1 LDDTNKVAIWECE
14 YSLGELPLSL
24 LGLLLFLIILSAFF
38 SSAETAF
45 SCVNK
50 IRLKNCV
57 EENRRGSKKALYIS
71 ENLDTAL
78 LTVLIANNIVNI
90 VAVSISAKVA
100 IDTFGGNMGLFIS
113 MLAMTVLIL
122 IFGEILP
129 KVLAKENA
137 ESLSLKYSGIVYVL
151 VKLLAPITIL
161 FALLKAKFAKW
172 LNHGIPVPAVTEE
185 EIKVMIDLSEEE
197 GVIDNKE
204 KELVHR
210 SLDFNDIL
218 VGEIFTPRIDMVAV
232 EVNRPIEEIRDIFL
246 QEKYSRIPVYEDDID
261 NVIGILSE
269 SDFFSQLVQQ
279 KEVNIRELLR
289 QPLFVV
295 ESMKISALLPELQ
308 KSKVHMA
315 IVVDEFG
322 GTSGLITL
330 EDILE
335 QIVGEIWD
343 EHDEA
348 VKNIH
353 KIDDFQYEF
362 NAELPLDEFCQIMKI
377 TEPESSSH
385 TLGGWV
391 FETFE
396 RIPNVGEKFNYESL
410 TVTVRQ
416 VENRRIR
423 KVLVRIN
430 EPVSESV

>member
-1 LDDTNKVAIWECE
+1 M
-14 YSLGELPLSL
+14 GELPLSL
-24 LGLLLFLIILSAFF
+24 FGLLLFLIILSAFL
-38 SSAETAF
+38 SSAEAAF
-45 SCVNK
+45 SYANK
-50 IRLKNCV
+50 IRLKNYV
-57 EENRRGSKKALYIS
+57 VENRRGSQKALYIT
-71 ENLDTAL
+71 ENLDSAL
-78 LTVLIANNIVNI
+78 LTVLVANNIVNI
-90 VAVSISAKVA
+90 AAVSLSVKLS
-100 IDTFGGNMGLFIS
+100 IDVFGGNTGLFIS
-113 MLAMTVLIL
+113 MVGMTILII

-129 KVLAKENA
+129 KSIAKEKA
-137 ESLSLKYSGIVYVL
+137 EFLSLKYSNIVYIL
-151 VKLLAPITIL
+151 VKLLAPITVL
-161 FALLKAKFAKW
+161 FALLKKQFSKL
-172 LNHGIPVPAVTEE
+172 LNRGATAPAVTEE

-210 SLDFNDIL
+210 SLDFDDIL

-232 EVNRPIEEIRDIFL
+232 EVNQPIEKIRDIFL
-246 QEKYSRIPVYEDDID
+246 EEKYSRIPVYESDID

-269 SDFFSQLVQQ
+269 SDFFSELVQQ
-279 KEVNIRELLR
+279 KEINIRELLR
-289 QPLFVV
+289 KPLFVL
-295 ESMKISALLPELQ
+295 ESMKISQLLPELQ

-322 GTSGLITL
+322 GTSGLVTL

-353 KIDDFQYEF
+353 KIDDYEYEF
-362 NAELPLDEFCQIMKI
+362 NAELPLDEFCELMNIS
-377 TEPESSSH
+377 EPESSSH

-396 RIPNVGEKFNYESL
+396 RIPDIGEKFNYESL
-410 TVTVRQ
+410 TLIVRQ

-430 EPVSESV
+430 EPVGETI

>member
-1 LDDTNKVAIWECE
+1 
-14 YSLGELPLSL
+14 LGELPLSL
-24 LGLLLFLIILSAFF
+24 FGLLLFLIILSAFL
-38 SSAETAF
+38 SSAEAAF
-45 SCVNK
+45 SYANK
-50 IRLKNCV
+50 IRLKNYV
-57 EENRRGSKKALYIS
+57 VENRRGSQKALYIT
-71 ENLDTAL
+71 ENLDSAL
-78 LTVLIANNIVNI
+78 LTVLVANNIVNI
-90 VAVSISAKVA
+90 AAVSLSVKMS
-100 IDTFGGNMGLFIS
+100 IDVFGGNTGLFIS
-113 MLAMTVLIL
+113 MVGMTILII

-129 KVLAKENA
+129 KSIAKEKA
-137 ESLSLKYSGIVYVL
+137 EFLSLKYSNIVYIL
-151 VKLLAPITIL
+151 VKLLAPITVL
-161 FALLKAKFAKW
+161 FALLKKQFSKL
-172 LNHGIPVPAVTEE
+172 LNRGATAPAVTEE

-210 SLDFNDIL
+210 SLDFDDIL

-232 EVNRPIEEIRDIFL
+232 EVNQPIEKIRDIFL
-246 QEKYSRIPVYEDDID
+246 EEKYSRIPVYESDID

-269 SDFFSQLVQQ
+269 SDFFSELVQQ
-279 KEVNIRELLR
+279 KEINIRELLR
-289 QPLFVV
+289 KPLFVL
-295 ESMKISALLPELQ
+295 ESMKISQLLPELQ

-322 GTSGLITL
+322 GTSGLVTL

-353 KIDDFQYEF
+353 KIDDYEYEF
-362 NAELPLDEFCQIMKI
+362 NAELPLDEFCELMNIS
-377 TEPESSSH
+377 EPESSSH

-396 RIPNVGEKFNYESL
+396 RIPDIGEKFNYESL
-410 TVTVRQ
+410 TLIVRQ

-430 EPVSESV
+430 EPVGETI

>member
-1 LDDTNKVAIWECE
+1 
-14 YSLGELPLSL
+14 LGELPLSL
-24 LGLLLFLIILSAFF
+24 FGLILFLIILSAFF

-50 IRLKNCV
+50 IRLKNYV
-57 EENRRGSKKALYIS
+57 EENRRGSQKALYLT
-71 ENLDTAL
+71 ENLDAAL
-78 LTVLIANNIVNI
+78 LTVLVANNIVNI
-90 VAVSISAKVA
+90 AAVSISTKAA
-100 IDTFGGNMGLFIS
+100 IDIFSGNIGLFLS
-113 MLAMTVLIL
+113 MVGMIILIL

-129 KVLAKENA
+129 KSFAKANA
-137 ESLSLKYSGIVYVL
+137 ESLSLKYAGIVYVL
-151 VKLLAPITIL
+151 VKLLAPITVL
-161 FALLKAKFAKW
+161 FALLKRKFTG
-172 LNHGIPVPAVTEE
+172 LFTGGITVPAVTEE

-210 SLDFNDIL
+210 SLDFDDIL

-232 EVNRPIEEIRDIFL
+232 EVNQSIENIRDIFL
-246 QEKYSRIPVYEDDID
+246 EEKYSRIPVYEDDID

-279 KEVNIRELLR
+279 KKINIRSLLR
-289 QPLFVV
+289 KPLFVP
-295 ESMKISALLPELQ
+295 ESMKISELLPELQ

-322 GTSGLITL
+322 GTSGLVTL

-348 VKNIH
+348 IKSIH

-362 NAELPLDEFCQIMKI
+362 NAELPLDEFCQLMNIA
-377 TEPESSSH
+377 EPESSSH

-396 RIPNVGEKFNYESL
+396 RIPNVGETFNYESL
-410 TVTVRQ
+410 TLTVRQ
-416 VENRRIR
+416 VDNRRIR

-430 EPVSESV
+430 QPMMENA

>member
-1 LDDTNKVAIWECE
+1 
-14 YSLGELPLSL
+14 LGELPLSL
-24 LGLLLFLIILSAFF
+24 FGLLLFLIILSAFL
-38 SSAETAF
+38 SSAEAAF
-45 SCVNK
+45 SYANK
-50 IRLKNCV
+50 IRLKNYV
-57 EENRRGSKKALYIS
+57 VENRRGSQKALYIT
-71 ENLDTAL
+71 ENLDSAL
-78 LTVLIANNIVNI
+78 LTVLVANNIVNI
-90 VAVSISAKVA
+90 AAVSLSVKLS
-100 IDTFGGNMGLFIS
+100 IDVFGGNTGLFIS
-113 MLAMTVLIL
+113 MVGMTILII

-129 KVLAKENA
+129 KSIAKEKA
-137 ESLSLKYSGIVYVL
+137 EFLSLKYSNIVYIL
-151 VKLLAPITIL
+151 VKLLAPITVL
-161 FALLKAKFAKW
+161 FALLKKQFSKL
-172 LNHGIPVPAVTEE
+172 LNRGATAPAVTEE

-210 SLDFNDIL
+210 SLDFDDIL

-232 EVNRPIEEIRDIFL
+232 EVNQPIEKIRDIFL
-246 QEKYSRIPVYEDDID
+246 EEKYSRIPVYESDID

-269 SDFFSQLVQQ
+269 SDFFSELVQQ
-279 KEVNIRELLR
+279 KEINIRELLR
-289 QPLFVV
+289 KPLFVL
-295 ESMKISALLPELQ
+295 ESMKISQLLPELQ

-322 GTSGLITL
+322 GTSGLVTL

-353 KIDDFQYEF
+353 KIDDYEYEF
-362 NAELPLDEFCQIMKI
+362 NAELPLDEFCELMNIS
-377 TEPESSSH
+377 EPESSSH

-396 RIPNVGEKFNYESL
+396 RIPDIGEKFNYESL
-410 TVTVRQ
+410 TLIVRQ

-430 EPVSESV
+430 EPVGETI